1 MATTLSNNFV
11 KPATGDRGSVW
22 FVALE
27 GNIQKLNDHTHDGS
41 NSERLTSKSVT
52 KVTDTISSGSW
63 SSSGSGYK
71 QTVTMPSGMN
81 FDDFGLEFR
90 NAANDYV
97 LNLTVEKV
105 TATTYDVY
113 ISDNT
118 LNLTVLYT

>member
-1 MATTLSNNFV
+1 MSTTLSNGFV
-11 KPATGDRGSVW
+11 KPSTGDRGTVW
-22 FVALE
+22 FTALE
-27 GNIQKLNDHTHDGS
+27 GNIQQLNDHTHNGTD
-41 NSERLTSKSVT
+41 SERLTSKSVT

-63 SSSGSGYK
+63 SASGSGYK

-81 FDDFGLEFR
+81 FVDFGLEFR

-118 LNLTVLYT
+118 LNVTVLYT